1 MAAASEGVGVVR
13 SATGILCDQRDS
25 GFTLME
31 LLVSITLMSF
41 VAVAIHSGFR
51 LSLNS
56 WERSEKAL
64 QRQRTLHF
72 VLDLIS
78 RQVGSIVPY
87 YSRQQLEGTPVDVLL
102 FHGSAQGV
110 RFVSSFSSEGRAADG
125 LRLVEYFLA
134 DSPTGE
140 GKALLIN
147 ETALPENSELVG
159 KVFTSFSRNEDNFVV
174 AEFGSFVSRPDSTLL
189 VQDLAGAHFEFPKKD
204 KDEEVPSPGANTLM
218 AGRQGMLMAFFNRKG
233 RASNKRNQLPL
244 GLQLKLTWRETGFF
258 QTQDFLIAVPIQ
270 AGI

>member
-1 MAAASEGVGVVR
+1 
-13 SATGILCDQRDS
+13 
-25 GFTLME
+25 ME
-31 LLVSITLMSF
+31 LLVSITLMGL

-51 LSLNS
+51 LTLTS

-102 FHGSAQGV
+102 FQGTAQGI

-134 DSPTGE
+134 DSPDGD
-140 GKALLIN
+140 GKALLAN
-147 ETALPENSELVG
+147 ETLLPESTELAG
-159 KVFTSFSRNEDNFVV
+159 KVFTSFSRTEDSYVV
-174 AEFGSFVSRPDSTLL
+174 AEFGAFVSKPDSN
-189 VQDLAGAHFEFPKKD
+189 VLAQGLTDAHFGFVKKD
-204 KDEEVPSPGANTLM
+204 KDEEVPSPGANNTLM
-218 AGRQGMLMAFFNRKG
+218 AGRDGMLMAFFNRRG

-244 GLQLKLTWRETGFF
+244 GLELKLTWQKTGFF
-258 QTQDFLIAVPIQ
+258 QTQDFLIAVPIP

>member
-1 MAAASEGVGVVR
+1 VR
-13 SATGILCDQRDS
+13 HGSDIRCGRRDR

-31 LLVSITLMSF
+31 LLVSITLMGL

-51 LSLNS
+51 LCLSS
-56 WERSEKAL
+56 WEKGEKAL

-125 LRLVEYFLA
+125 LRLVEYFLT

-147 ETALPENSELVG
+147 ETALPENSALVG
-159 KVFTSFSRNEDNFVV
+159 QVFTSFSRGADNYIA
-174 AEFGSFVSRPDSTLL
+174 AEFAGFVSKPDSTVL
-189 VQDLAGAHFEFPKKD
+189 VEDLIDAHFEFPKKD
-204 KDEEVPSPGANTLM
+204 KDEDVPAPGANNTLM

-244 GLQLKLTWRETGFF
+244 GLHLKLTWRETGFF
-258 QTQDFLIAVPIQ
+258 QTPEFSIAVPIQ

>member
-1 MAAASEGVGVVR
+1 MR
-13 SATGILCDQRDS
+13 SANGIVCDRRDS

-31 LLVSITLMSF
+31 LLVSITLMSLI
-41 VAVAIHSGFR
+41 AVAIHSGFR
-51 LSLNS
+51 LTLNS
-56 WERSEKAL
+56 WEKGEKAL

-78 RQVGSIVPY
+78 RQVGSMVPY

-102 FHGSAQGV
+102 FHGSAQAV

-147 ETALPENSELVG
+147 ETALPGNSELVG
-159 KVFTSFSRNEDNFVV
+159 TVFTSFSRSEDNYVV
-174 AEFGSFVSRPDSTLL
+174 AEFSTFVSRRDSTVL
-189 VQDLAGAHFEFPKKD
+189 VEDLAEAHFEFPKKD
-204 KDEEVPSPGANTLM
+204 KDEDIPPPGANNTLM

-233 RASNKRNQLPL
+233 RAGNKRNQLPL
-244 GLQLKLTWRETGFF
+244 GLHLKLTWRETGFF
-258 QTQDFLIAVPIQ
+258 QTQDFSLAVPIQ

>member
-1 MAAASEGVGVVR
+1 MR
-13 SATGILCDQRDS
+13 SATSTICDRKDS

-31 LLVSITLMSF
+31 LLVSITLMSL

-51 LSLNS
+51 LSLSS
-56 WERSEKAL
+56 WEKSEKAL

-102 FHGSAQGV
+102 FQGTAQGV

-134 DSPTGE
+134 DSPAGD

-159 KVFTSFSRNEDNFVV
+159 KVFTSFSRSEGNYVV
-174 AEFGSFVSRPDSTLL
+174 AEFASFVSKLDSTLL
-189 VQDLAGAHFEFPKKD
+189 VQDLADAHFEFPKKD
-204 KDEEVPSPGANTLM
+204 KDEEVPPPGTNNT
-218 AGRQGMLMAFFNRKG
+218 LMAFFNRKG

-244 GLQLKLTWRETGFF
+244 GLQLKLSWRETGFF

>member
-1 MAAASEGVGVVR
+1 MAAISKGIGIVK
-13 SATGILCDQRDS
+13 TGANRIHDRHDG

-31 LLVSITLMSF
+31 LLVSITLMGLI
-41 VAVAIHSGFR
+41 AVAIHSGFR
-51 LSLNS
+51 LTLNS
-56 WERSEKAL
+56 WERSERAL

-87 YSRQQLEGTPVDVLL
+87 YSRQHLDGAPVDVLL

-110 RFVSSFSSEGRAADG
+110 RFVSSFSSDGRAADG

-134 DSPTGE
+134 DSPNGE

-147 ETALPENSELVG
+147 DTALPENPELVG
-159 KVFTSFSRNEDNFVV
+159 MVFTSFSRSPDNFVV
-174 AEFGSFVSRPDSTLL
+174 AEFGRFVSKADSTLL
-189 VQDLAGAHFEFPKKD
+189 AQDLADAHFEFPRKD
-204 KDEEVPSPGANTLM
+204 KDEDVPPPGISNPMM
-218 AGRQGMLMAFFNRKG
+218 ALFSRKG

-244 GLQLKLTWRETGFF
+244 GLELKLTWRETGFF
-258 QTQDFLIAVPIQ
+258 HGQEFSIAVPIQ